1 MKGRSR
7 QEQSQW
13 LKPPMSTKIPHFWQL
28 TFYSSIS
35 SPCPLS
41 DSLRPSKN
49 SWISRHWWS
58 TKCQIIQ
65 YLSHLLT
72 VSLIKHTHWEFSSAS
87 HGMSQR
93 HQSGG
98 SGKALFWLLIDSVW
112 SCLCICVSL
121 NAQGCVNHLCSCSF
135 WQQIK
140 HNARPFLPNTL
151 YLSNLVT
158 HVLHLC
164 GDNMLSSMMAEV
176 ACWLFNLGLFKEQ

>member
-1 MKGRSR
+1 
-7 QEQSQW
+7 
-13 LKPPMSTKIPHFWQL
+13 MSTKIPHSWQL
-28 TFYSSIS
+28 NFYSSIS

-72 VSLIKHTHWEFSSAS
+72 VSLIKHTHREFSSAS

-121 NAQGCVNHLCSCSF
+121 NAQGCVNHLCSCSL

-140 HNARPFLPNTL
+140 HNARPSSLTRFIYQTLLHMCCICVETTCSHQWWLKWLVGCSTLVFLK
-151 YLSNLVT
+151 SNKGAQFR
-158 HVLHLC
+158 C
-164 GDNMLSSMMAEV
+164 F
-176 ACWLFNLGLFKEQ
+176 WL